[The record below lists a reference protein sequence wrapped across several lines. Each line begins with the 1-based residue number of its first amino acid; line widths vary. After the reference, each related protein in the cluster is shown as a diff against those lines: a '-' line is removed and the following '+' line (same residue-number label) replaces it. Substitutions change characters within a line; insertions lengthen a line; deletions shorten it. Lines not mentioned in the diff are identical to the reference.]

1 MCLVFG
7 LASQAYRT
15 AMLTVPPETV
25 SSPKRKKKR
34 TTTARARATAKR
46 KQQQN
51 AKHKTKCKCFLCLF
65 LLSRFSFFMC
75 IYGKMQIAT
84 CNNKQHVQADA
95 TCGVCA
101 TCVCCIDVAPL
112 PFCLLRVTSLPR
124 GFCRCCCCLHGN
136 LSSQRIAFNCNF
148 ATLQLQP
155 LQRRCIPLQVT
166 FQVQCLLDNNE
177 RNYAKRLVMRRMS
190 SVVHTKC
197 VCLWCHTHTLH
208 ATQSQSAMHP
218 QQLRERAWERQR
230 ADDGVI
236 GCSAGQA
243 APTNQI
249 KEIQRTQ
256 TDNGHTRATTANKTK
271 QQQREQQQQ
280 QQWVSI
286 TITGEYTI

>member
-1 MCLVFG
+1 
-7 LASQAYRT
+7 
-15 AMLTVPPETV
+15 MLTVPPETV

-34 TTTARARATAKR
+34 TTTARATATAKR

-51 AKHKTKCKCFLCLF
+51 AKHKTKCKFFCLF

-101 TCVCCIDVAPL
+101 TCVCCIDVSPFPL
-112 PFCLLRVTSLPR
+112 ALFPFCLLRVTLLPR
-124 GFCRCCCCLHGN
+124 GFCRCCCLHGN

-155 LQRRCIPLQVT
+155 LQRRHIPLQVT
-166 FQVQCLLDNNE
+166 FQVQCLLDNYE

-197 VCLWCHTHTLH
+197 VCLCCMQHNVKAQCTH
-208 ATQSQSAMHP
+208 
-218 QQLRERAWERQR
+218 
-230 ADDGVI
+230 
-236 GCSAGQA
+236 
-243 APTNQI
+243 N
-249 KEIQRTQ
+249 
-256 TDNGHTRATTANKTK
+256 N
-271 QQQREQQQQ
+271 
-280 QQWVSI
+280 
-286 TITGEYTI
+286 